1 MAKPRNAQ
9 DRLAQKNRRK
19 KVDRWNEFSRYKK
32 VLQREG
38 LARTGEGA
46 AASQT
51 STEHADGEA
60 QAESTGTWRR
70 KKRKGHSAQVGARQQ
85 WEKGQA
91 DADAEWEAK
100 RAAAEERERQRA
112 EAQKRRAV
120 QTALLKKRTKRGQ
133 PVLGN
138 QVELLLGRIMSKS

>member
-9 DRLAQKNRRK
+9 DRFAQKNRRK
-19 KVDRWNEFSRYKK
+19 KVDRWKEFSRYKS
-32 VLQREG
+32 VLKGEG
-38 LARTGEGA
+38 LDRAGTA
-46 AASQT
+46 AAHP
-51 STEHADGEA
+51 STENPDAPAEA
-60 QAESTGTWRR
+60 AGSTTWRR
-70 KKRKGHSAQVGARQQ
+70 KKRKGSSAQVSARQQ

-100 RAAAEERERQRA
+100 RAAAEERERQRV

-120 QTALLKKRTKRGQ
+120 QTAKLKKRTKRGQ

-138 QVELLLGRIMSKS
+138 QVEMLLGRIMAKS